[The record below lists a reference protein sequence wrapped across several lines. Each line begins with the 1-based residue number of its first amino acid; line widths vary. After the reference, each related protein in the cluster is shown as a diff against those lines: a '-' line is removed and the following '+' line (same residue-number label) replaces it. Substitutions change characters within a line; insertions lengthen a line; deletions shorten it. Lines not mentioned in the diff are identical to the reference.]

1 MTLSTNEQNQI
12 DNVSSTNEFVQRL
25 TISPLDTIW
34 LASLEGSIEKRII
47 GYIDNYNTGVR
58 RLDIILLPGEYL
70 MITRKETRDVIKHTS
85 KRVFKINN
93 KSIDEITNYPLDTI
107 FRKLDLSNTY
117 CGEINQRFL
126 NLVIGE
132 ENLVHNQPHHLPM
145 GFVVVD
151 SVNSNIFQSSI
162 CYRTDGGITELVKP
176 IDWIDWSDERES
188 DDNAVYALIP
198 FVNVRSIVFV
208 MQGTSKQLTWV
219 TELVKALEKEGIHIN
234 SEYRDTQ
241 KVNGQLVPSRY
252 NIHYPLPEQLFNVK

>member
-1 MTLSTNEQNQI
+1 
-12 DNVSSTNEFVQRL
+12 
-25 TISPLDTIW
+25 
-34 LASLEGSIEKRII
+34 
-47 GYIDNYNTGVR
+47 
-58 RLDIILLPGEYL
+58 
-70 MITRKETRDVIKHTS
+70 
-85 KRVFKINN
+85 
-93 KSIDEITNYPLDTI
+93 
-107 FRKLDLSNTY
+107 
-117 CGEINQRFL
+117 
-126 NLVIGE
+126 
-132 ENLVHNQPHHLPM
+132 M

-176 IDWIDWSDERES
+176 IDWSDEWES
-188 DDNAVYALIP
+188 DNNAVYTLIP

-208 MQGTSKQLTWV
+208 MQGTSKQLTWA

>member
-1 MTLSTNEQNQI
+1 M
-12 DNVSSTNEFVQRL
+12 
-25 TISPLDTIW
+25 
-34 LASLEGSIEKRII
+34 LEDSIEKRIV
-47 GYIDNYNTGVR
+47 GYTDNHNTGVR

-70 MITRKETRDVIKHTS
+70 MLTRNVKRDVIAHTS
-85 KRVFKINN
+85 IRVFKINN
-93 KSIDEITNYPLDTI
+93 KGVDETTNYPRDTV
-107 FRKLDLSNTY
+107 FRKMDLSESY
-117 CGEINQRFL
+117 CSDINLRFL

-132 ENLVHNQPHHLPM
+132 ENLVHNQPRHLPM

-176 IDWIDWSDERES
+176 IDWSDERES

>member
-70 MITRKETRDVIKHTS
+70 MLTRKEIRDVIKHTS

-107 FRKLDLSNTY
+107 FRKLDLSKTY

-132 ENLVHNQPHHLPM
+132 ENLVHNQPRHFPM

-176 IDWIDWSDERES
+176 IDWSDERES
-188 DDNAVYALIP
+188 DNNAVYALIP

-252 NIHYPLPEQLFNVK
+252 NIHYPLPGQLFNVK